1 MCTDGYWSLEH
12 CDDLLNSSQ
21 SALRLRHIL
30 VFRHGCALMDV
41 EAQNIAMI
49 CYICRNPAPN
59 TETFEQICHDQ
70 QIQNN
75 HVTNKKMIN

>member
-1 MCTDGYWSLEH
+1 
-12 CDDLLNSSQ
+12 
-21 SALRLRHIL
+21 
-30 VFRHGCALMDV
+30 MDV

-75 HVTNKKMIN
+75 HVTNKKMINWKKSKKQKKKSGELNSRP